1 MVKKVFLAAGLAI
14 AMAGFT
20 MTAAPTEAAACHS
33 GCLKKATAK
42 YGHDLK
48 KVLAYKKACKQA
60 HKAKK
65 HKKHCKKKRL
75 FKNGLFKK
83 AA

>member
-48 KVLAYKKACKQA
+48 KVFAYKKACKKA
-60 HKAKK
+60 YKATHKRKK
-65 HKKHCKKKRL
+65 L
-75 FKNGLFKK
+75 FKFGLFRKD
-83 AA
+83 

>member
-1 MVKKVFLAAGLAI
+1 MVKKVFLAAGLAV

-33 GCLKKATAK
+33 ACWKKAKAK
-42 YGHDLK
+42 YSGDLK
-48 KVLAYKKACKQA
+48 KVFAYKKACKKAYKA
-60 HKAKK
+60 HKKSGN
-65 HKKHCKKKRL
+65 KRL
-75 FKNGLFKK
+75 FKLGLFRK

>member
-1 MVKKVFLAAGLAI
+1 MVKKVFLAAGLTI

-33 GCLKKATAK
+33 GCLKKAKAK
-42 YGHDLK
+42 YGGDLK
-48 KVLAYKKACKQA
+48 KVFAYKKACKKAYRA
-60 HKAKK
+60 HKKSGN
-65 HKKHCKKKRL
+65 KRL
-75 FKNGLFKK
+75 FKLGLFRR

>member
-33 GCLKKATAK
+33 GCWKMAKAK
-42 YGHDLK
+42 YGGDFK
-48 KVLAYKKACKQA
+48 KVMAYKKACKKAYKA
-60 HKAKK
+60 HKKSGDR
-65 HKKHCKKKRL
+65 RL
-75 FKNGLFKK
+75 FRLGLFRR